1 MWRKKASYLF
11 YLITDAYKSYPGLD
25 ARYIHVFTV
34 KHEDGGYLENW

>member
-1 MWRKKASYLF
+1 MEEESILF
-11 YLITDAYKSYPGLD
+11 ILLITDAYKSYPGLD